1 MKSKPESIVGFFT
14 IVGALLLSPMML
26 LAQAQQ
32 DDAPPDIPAVAASP
46 KAAIELGAP
55 FRDNAILQREMKL
68 PVWGWSKSGTTVT
81 VEFAGQ
87 KKSATAGKDGKWMLE
102 LDPLKASYE
111 AAEMKIAESTGK
123 TVTLKNLLVGEVW
136 LASGQSNMVW
146 LAKKC
151 DVGQLQTQIAER
163 VAAGKEKQPVI
174 REAKVTDYFAALH
187 PVEHANAE
195 WHSDAAEMSGVAYSF
210 AYHVFKEI
218 DVPVGILNCSF
229 SQTPIQAWTPRIG
242 YRDGKDEYTKAL
254 YQKVLETDPTTAEHK
269 AAWGKFYADA
279 EAAVKAGKAVS
290 TKTPGNMGDNRDAS
304 WLFNARLNPMIPY
317 ACRGGIWNHGWANIG
332 EGIVY
337 YNNLH
342 SMIRGWRLAWGKP
355 DMPVYFNQFY
365 ANVVSETPSI
375 GGTADMRFGTWLARE
390 IPHTGMGIQIDIA
403 GAIHYFNKTLSGQRL
418 ALHALKNEYPSTTL
432 TTNQFGAGKV
442 GSKAKDLVV
451 DGPMFKSSKVEG
463 DTMVIELDHAE
474 GGLIVAETKT
484 NTQKGLGIPTVIPD
498 GAAQVKVFYLSGED
512 RVWYPAQVKI
522 EGSKLVVS
530 SSKVKAPRGV
540 SYGSGG
546 IGGKPNIYSQAMLPL
561 APFTVYDKEFVT
573 AATWKGEFKVD
584 GVETKP
590 TGILDECRKMPL
602 LSSQFV
608 NNAVL
613 QADQPVTI
621 WGSTLPAAPWSD
633 KPVDGKAEI
642 KFSLAP
648 SAGSGQAGVEKTI
661 PVTPEMKE
669 WQVTLPPQKASAEP
683 KTLKVTFLMNGEL
696 AHERVCTNVVFG
708 DVWYVAAPY
717 GNFDAPAVKSAGV
730 VRMMDR
736 AAKGDR
742 SNRPRPYTV
751 STSTTPDN
759 KYASTWKDAEG
770 FAGTLGQAI
779 AAKTGK
785 PVGIIFMQS
794 AGGKGNQEAALK
806 HWIAAEDLGR
816 APSLKADYD
825 QLGSMFPGTKPYAT
839 NVQRYMNEWKKYWS
853 EYIPAL
859 METKAVPDGQAWG
872 SYPNLAG
879 MVTTDASQVYNVLV
893 DSFTPADL
901 KGIIFM
907 SGKTMVEADQGAH
920 FGEQL
925 AALANSWKEKFAC
938 PDPVFLYTV
947 PGASLAP
954 KITKPEGIK
963 GRSIAMEINNWPLE
977 KTASKA
983 PKPAE
988 DAVPAALIE
997 KVLTEVY
1004 K

>member
-1 MKSKPESIVGFFT
+1 MKRKPESIVGFFT

-26 LAQAQQ
+26 QAQD
-32 DDAPPDIPAVAASP
+32 DDAPPAAPAVVASP
-46 KAAIELGAP
+46 KLAIELGAP
-55 FRDNAILQREMKL
+55 FRDNAVLQRDMKL

-87 KKSATAGKDGKWMLE
+87 KKSTTAGKDGKWMLE
-102 LDPLKASYE
+102 LDPLTASYE
-111 AAEMKIAESTGK
+111 PAEMKIAESTGK
-123 TVTLKNLLVGEVW
+123 AVTLKNLLVGEVW
-136 LASGQSNMVW
+136 FASGQSNMVW
-146 LAKKC
+146 VAKKC
-151 DVGQLQTQIAER
+151 DVRLLQEQIAAR
-163 VAAGKEKQPVI
+163 VAEGKEKQPVI
-174 REAKVTDYFAALH
+174 REAQITDYFAALH
-187 PVEHANAE
+187 PVEHANAQ
-195 WHSDAAEMSGVAYSF
+195 WHSDAAEMSGIAYSF

-242 YRDGKDEYTKAL
+242 FRDGKDEYTKAL
-254 YQKVLETDPTTAEHK
+254 YQKVLETDPTTPEHK
-269 AAWGKFYADA
+269 AAWEKFYADA

-317 ACRGGIWNHGWANIG
+317 ACRGGIWNQGWANIG

-342 SMIRGWRLAWGKP
+342 SMIRGWRLAWDKP

-375 GGTADMRFGTWLARE
+375 GGAADMRFGTWLARD
-390 IPHTGMGIQIDIA
+390 IPHTGMAIQIDIG

-418 ALHALKNEYPSTTL
+418 ALHALKNEY
-432 TTNQFGAGKV
+432 GK
-442 GSKAKDLVV
+442 KVV
-451 DGPMFKSSKVEG
+451 TDGPMFKSCKVEG
-463 DTMVIELDHAE
+463 DMVVIELDHAE
-474 GGLIVAETKT
+474 GGLLVAETNT
-484 NTQKGLGIPTVIPD
+484 NSKAGLAVPTVIPD
-498 GAAQVKVFYLSGED
+498 GAAQVKLFYLAGED

-522 EGSKLVVS
+522 DGSKLVVS
-530 SSKVKAPRGV
+530 SPKVKAPRGV

-546 IGGKPNIYSQAMLPL
+546 IGGKPNIYNQAMLPL
-561 APFTVYDKEFVT
+561 APFTYYDQEFVT

-584 GVETKP
+584 GVETAP
-590 TGILDECRKMPL
+590 TGILEECRKMPL

-608 NNAVL
+608 DNAVL

-642 KFSLAP
+642 KFSF
-648 SAGSGQAGVEKTI
+648 AGVEKTI
-661 PVTPEMKE
+661 PVTPDMKE
-669 WQVTLPPQKASAEP
+669 WKVTLPPQKASAEP
-683 KTLKVTFLMNGEL
+683 KTLKVTFFVNGEL
-696 AHERVCTNVVFG
+696 AHERVCNNVVFG

-717 GNFDAPAVKSAGV
+717 GTFDAPTVKPSGV

-736 AAKGDR
+736 SAKGDR

-751 STSTTPDN
+751 STSTTPGN
-759 KYASTWKDAEG
+759 KYASSWKDAEG
-770 FAGTLGQAI
+770 FPAALGQAI

-794 AGGKGNQEAALK
+794 AGGKGNPEAALK

-816 APSLKADYD
+816 APSLHEDFE
-825 QLGSMFPGTKPYAT
+825 QLGSMFPGTKPYAN
-839 NVQRYMNEWKKYWS
+839 NVQRYVNEWKKYWS

-859 METKAVPDGQAWG
+859 MATKAVPDRAGWG
-872 SYPNLAG
+872 SFPNLAG
-879 MVTTDASQVYNVLV
+879 LVTTDASQVYNVLV
-893 DSFTPADL
+893 DSYTPADL

-907 SGKTMVEADQGAH
+907 SGKIMVEADQGAH

-925 AALANSWKEKFAC
+925 TALANSWKEKFAC

-963 GRSIAMEINNWPLE
+963 GRSVAMEITSWPPE
-977 KTASKA
+977 KQVGKDIKPVLDTVTA
-983 PKPAE
+983 P
-988 DAVPAALIE
+988 LIE
-997 KVLTEVY
+997 KVLTEAY